1 MPSAPVAVGKEDLRV
16 HEVLGEAEEVVLME
30 ITNVP
35 SYKSVDESKPL
46 AKTIYSRSSVQR
58 TDASFSVVTIHPTHL

>member
-30 ITNVP
+30 ITNLP
-35 SYKSVDESKPL
+35 S
-46 AKTIYSRSSVQR
+46 
-58 TDASFSVVTIHPTHL
+58 